1 MTFIMTFTWENLQD
15 KKQYVIHTRN
25 LKQVLNHRLVLKA
38 MYSVVKFNPKIWL
51 SLYIDIKDT
60 KTQIL
65 KNKPVYLDLS
75 TLQISNIVMYGFLHN
90 KIRPNYEEQAKSWHT
105 DTNSFIVYIKMEEIF
120 VDIAKM

>member
-1 MTFIMTFTWENLQD
+1 MQD
-15 KKQYVIHTRN
+15 EKQYVIHTRN

-51 SLYIDIKDT
+51 SSYIDIKDT

-90 KIRPNYEEQAKSWHT
+90 KIRPNYE
-105 DTNSFIVYIKMEEIF
+105 D
-120 VDIAKM
+120 